1 VLFSITITVLLVG
14 VAWFDFKDRSIPVL
28 LLVGL
33 IGLCLF
39 RLLNQKG
46 VGNVIDIGI
55 NCIILLINICLLVVW
70 FKIRRK
76 ELSFFK
82 DVFGWGD
89 LLMLVLATLFF
100 SPVFYILFLL
110 GASITG
116 LIVGFLIN
124 IFFKQSKL
132 GIPYAGVIAIILI
145 VVQNC
150 NFFVCDFLS

>member
-1 VLFSITITVLLVG
+1 MWFSITIVVLLSG

-33 IGLCLF
+33 IGICLI
-39 RLLNQKG
+39 RLLSQVN
-46 VGNVIDIGI
+46 IYAFFEIGI
-55 NCIILLINICLLVVW
+55 NWIILLINISLLVIW
-70 FKIRRK
+70 FKIRNK

-82 DVFGWGD
+82 DIFGWGD

-116 LIVGFLIN
+116 LIVGFLIKL
-124 IFFKQSKL
+124 FFEQSKQ
-132 GIPYAGVIAIILI
+132 GIPYAGVIAMILI
-145 VVQNC
+145 VVQISDFFGC
-150 NFFVCDFLS
+150 NLLA

>member
-1 VLFSITITVLLVG
+1 MWFSITITVLLVG
-14 VAWFDFKDRSIPVL
+14 VAWFDFKDRAIPVL

-39 RLLNQKG
+39 RLLNQNG
-46 VGNVIDIGI
+46 VGGFIDRGI
-55 NCIILLINICLLVVW
+55 NCIILLINISLLVIW

-124 IFFKQSKL
+124 LFFKQSKF

-150 NFFVCDFLS
+150 YFFVCVTF